1 MRKFSYLLLAGALF
15 AGVSCATDLS
25 EVYNRLDQ
33 LEQKVQNLERLNST
47 VNGLYT
53 IVSSFENNVYV
64 ETVTETEEGYV
75 IKFTDGKT
83 ATIKDGDKGPKGDP
97 GDPGAPGET
106 PAIGVAD
113 ENGQL
118 VWTVNGNV
126 IKDESGKSVPAS
138 VSVPEFKFDNNKW
151 WYRFGATDSWKD
163 CGEKTGPEPSITETD
178 EFVIINIGDKS
189 IQIPKEVV
197 SPAIEGLN
205 HVFTAYTE
213 NAEGVK
219 TYANRLF
226 IPVGESVDLKDYF
239 EVTPEDALKS
249 MVEYSF
255 TDGAPFTISDKGVL
269 TATGAGSY
277 TVTISAK
284 VNPDIKTSIV
294 IRTCETPNN
303 QELNSTVTSEEKI
316 VIFEGSWD
324 EYQKMSQFGGTTAWN
339 PFNNSMAGIFNGTL
353 NTRIG
358 MESAT
363 PNAKVTRD
371 NARLH
376 FMFYVGDA
384 SVFQPVELAAGN
396 MLELTS
402 SGVWDVQEI
411 DFDLTKFV
419 PNFKSGWNEVDLAL
433 KDATEDATFD
443 PTKANFIRFLC
454 NANTNG
460 AWVAYQIKDLYVY
473 VDDSKIAEINHVFTA
488 YTENAEGVK
497 TYANRLFVPVGKS
510 IDLKEYFEVVP
521 AKLGKSGVDYSFSEG
536 APFTISEDGI
546 LEATGAGSYT
556 VTISAKDNPDIKTSI
571 VIRTCETPNNEE
583 IKSTVNAEEKIVI
596 FGGSWDEYQ
605 SMSQFG
611 GTTAWNPFNN
621 SIASIFNGTLN
632 TRVGMLS
639 ATPNANVTKDNARLH
654 FMFYVGDASVLQ
666 PVDLAAGNMLELTS
680 SGVWDVQEVDFDLT
694 SFVPGFKT
702 GWNEVDLALKDATN
716 DDTFDPT
723 KCNFIRFYCNAN
735 TGGEWV
741 AYQIKDLYVYVAPE
755 PVQITIDG
763 DLADWA
769 GVKDKL
775 TSEKETPVYMEFK
788 VWNDD
793 ENIYFYTKR
802 DKNSAIWGGG
812 GYIYYDLDTDNN
824 PETGVT
830 KEIPGLET
838 WLYFKPFGGSADA
851 PAIATAWSGEASS
864 SEIPT
869 ALQFKGKVSD
879 AFVEVEASLPLSVAG
894 VTKGSTIGVYSWGNK
909 SGDDLKKMNL
919 QYTVK

>member
-443 PTKANFIRFLC
+443 PTKANFIRFYC

-473 VDDSKIAEINHVFTA
+473 VEEA
-488 YTENAEGVK
+488 
-497 TYANRLFVPVGKS
+497 
-510 IDLKEYFEVVP
+510 P
-521 AKLGKSGVDYSFSEG
+521 A
-536 APFTISEDGI
+536 
-546 LEATGAGSYT
+546 
-556 VTISAKDNPDIKTSI
+556 
-571 VIRTCETPNNEE
+571 
-583 IKSTVNAEEKIVI
+583 
-596 FGGSWDEYQ
+596 
-605 SMSQFG
+605 
-611 GTTAWNPFNN
+611 
-621 SIASIFNGTLN
+621 
-632 TRVGMLS
+632 
-639 ATPNANVTKDNARLH
+639 
-654 FMFYVGDASVLQ
+654 
-666 PVDLAAGNMLELTS
+666 
-680 SGVWDVQEVDFDLT
+680 
-694 SFVPGFKT
+694 
-702 GWNEVDLALKDATN
+702 
-716 DDTFDPT
+716 
-723 KCNFIRFYCNAN
+723 
-735 TGGEWV
+735 
-741 AYQIKDLYVYVAPE
+741 
-755 PVQITIDG
+755 QITIDG
-763 DLADWA
+763 NMDEWA
-769 GVKDKL
+769 GVKTGL
-775 TSEKETPVYMEFK
+775 TSAKETPVYMEFK
-788 VWNDD
+788 VSNDD
-793 ENIYFYTKR
+793 NNIYFYSKR
-802 DKNSAIWGGG
+802 DKNTAIWGGG
-812 GYIYYDLDTDNN
+812 AYIYYEIDADNN
-824 PETGVT
+824 SETGVD
-830 KEIPGLET
+830 KENELGLET
-838 WLYFKPFGGSADA
+838 WLYFKPFGGSATD
-851 PAIATAWSGEASS
+851 PAIATEFSGEQSS
-864 SEIPT
+864 DEVKSNF
-869 ALQFKGKVSD
+869 QFKGKISD
-879 AFVEVEASLPLSVAG
+879 NFVEIEASLPLSVAG
-894 VTKGSTIGVYSWGNK
+894 VTKGSTIRVFSWSNK
-909 SGDDLKKMNL
+909 SGDDFRGKPSEGLLYN
-919 QYTVK
+919 VK